1 VIFVYIPKYKLPHKT
16 HHPKPL
22 KGLLSISFFQVP
34 LDKYKGEKKQEL
46 KKEKMTLS
54 DQVSMFYNAKP
65 NIFEKAKNLR
75 NNMTFAE
82 LKLWELLRNKQ
93 VLNLRFRAQHPI
105 DIFIADFYCH
115 SLKLIIEVDGG
126 IHQTPEQ
133 KEYDIGREAE
143 INHWGIKIIRFT
155 NDEIEKN
162 IDQVLNSINE
172 ICIKRKLEMGSP
184 L

>member
-1 VIFVYIPKYKLPHKT
+1 M
-16 HHPKPL
+16 
-22 KGLLSISFFQVP
+22 SI
-34 LDKYKGEKKQEL
+34 
-46 KKEKMTLS
+46 S

-65 NIFEKAKNLR
+65 HIFEKAKALR

-82 LKLWELLRNKQ
+82 LKLWELIRNKQ
-93 VLNLRFRAQHPI
+93 VQGLRFRAQHPI

-126 IHQTPEQ
+126 IHQSPEQ

-143 INHWGIKIIRFT
+143 ISHWGIKIIRFT
-155 NDEIEKN
+155 NDEIEKE
-162 IDQVLNSINE
+162 IDGVFNRINK
-172 ICIKRKLEMGSP
+172 ICVDRKLELASS